1 MEPILRY
8 GRTGMFDR
16 LKSIKTRFL
25 LIIVLTV
32 LAFLGIM
39 LVMSYST
46 LKEAALRNAEELSRT
61 VIDQADMRIDSFFKE
76 IRRLAVSMAGFP
88 SFYEVRPEDMRPV
101 VLSAVEARKDYL
113 RSIYLGTKDGR
124 MFEWGLGEG
133 FDNCEAILDPD
144 YDPRQRPWYRQ
155 ALDAGEFHIS
165 EPYEYA
171 SVRALGITGAVPVY
185 DEEGLFV
192 GVLGIDIMLEDL
204 KKIVD
209 SLKLGMNEGI
219 ILLNRDNEMIINQ
232 FNGSG
237 HSSYPALEKFD
248 LFDVAKLDDCQR
260 GHVIS
265 PEGHG
270 NKYYVQCT
278 RNSMTGW
285 KLLIALP
292 YASVMSHTVH
302 SIELIAFID
311 ILLMLLLLV
320 FLSYQSSSV
329 IINPLQETISVLD
342 RLESG
347 ESDAR
352 LDSGRPDEFGILAR
366 KFNRLIDLV
375 RANSR
380 DLENKVRER
389 TEKLVALQK
398 ENIRLR
404 IIEEKERIYGYLHDS
419 LGARLTNIFISNNV
433 ARSAASRDQKTLED
447 MFDRIGKNTEQAISD
462 LKEILHSS
470 EDDKRRIID
479 FTRLIKVNIMNSLD
493 LKGIKLFPEI
503 DTSDEL
509 NSLSREVRFEIEKIL
524 QELVNNVLKHSGA
537 NRVDLKLEVQDGYV
551 VLEFRDNGC
560 GGAGESVGSDSFGLR
575 NIRKR
580 IQSLGGTFYLHSPRG
595 EGTCLKISI
604 PAARR

>member
-1 MEPILRY
+1 
-8 GRTGMFDR
+8 
-16 LKSIKTRFL
+16 
-25 LIIVLTV
+25 
-32 LAFLGIM
+32 M

-46 LKEAALRNAEELSRT
+46 LKEAALRNADELSRT
-61 VIDQADMRIDSFFKE
+61 VIDQTNMRIDSFFGE
-76 IRRLAVSMAGFP
+76 IQRLAVSMAEFP
-88 SFYEVRPEDMRPV
+88 VFYEIRPEEMRPV
-101 VLSAVEARKDYL
+101 VLAAVKARKDYL
-113 RSIYLGTKDGR
+113 RSIYLGTSDGK
-124 MFEWGLGEG
+124 MYEWGLGEG
-133 FDNCEAILDPD
+133 FADYEAVLDPG

-155 ALDAGEFHIS
+155 TLGAGEFHIS

-171 SVRALGITGAVPVY
+171 SVKALGITGAIPVY
-185 DEEGLFV
+185 DKKGLFV

-204 KKIVD
+204 KSIVD
-209 SLKLGMNEGI
+209 SLKLGMNERI
-219 ILLNRDNEMIINQ
+219 ILLNKDEEIIINQ
-232 FNGSG
+232 FNGSEQ
-237 HSSYPALEKFD
+237 SYPSLEKFD
-248 LFDVAKLDDCQR
+248 LFDVTKLDDRQR
-260 GHVIS
+260 GHVIF

-270 NKYYVQCT
+270 EKYYVQSR

-285 KLLIALP
+285 KLVIALP
-292 YASVMSHTVH
+292 YTSVMSHTVR
-302 SIELIAFID
+302 SIELIAFFD

-320 FLSYQSSSV
+320 FLSYQSNHV

-347 ESDAR
+347 ESEAR
-352 LDSGRPDEFGILAR
+352 LDSGRPDEFGILAI

-380 DLENKVRER
+380 ELEDKVRER

-433 ARSAASRDQKTLED
+433 ARSAASKDRKTLED
-447 MFDRIGKNTEQAISD
+447 MFDRIEKNTEQAISD

-479 FTRLIKVNIMNSLD
+479 FKRLIKVNIMNSLD

-509 NSLSREVRFEIEKIL
+509 NNLSREVRFEIEKIL

-537 NRVDLKLEVQDGYV
+537 NRVDLKLEVQDGNV

-580 IQSLGGTFYLHSPRG
+580 IQSFGGTFYLHSPRG
-595 EGTCLKISI
+595 EGTCLKICI